1 MIKVYYRNKIVCH
14 IASKGANMAQVKACM
29 EIVAEK
35 MNVSPEEIR
44 LLF

>member
-1 MIKVYYRNKIVCH
+1 MIKVYYKKRVVCY

-29 EIVAEK
+29 EIVADK
-35 MNVSPEEIR
+35 MNVSPKEIS